1 MGSWKIAS
9 RDQTERSDIGPT
21 DCGRLSVFA
30 RRARS
35 GLRVW
40 HRRGRFSPSWLSQP
54 LGVIL
59 WAISLAASILLPG
72 LPLLASPALR
82 EWSSAHLLVVIPG
95 IAIVIGLLLYWLWA
109 RRDASAREALRYI
122 ALHGRI
128 AMPAGDLAPDD
139 LLQNPR
145 QVGSAPV
152 FLPRR
157 LRRFEDPN
165 ASESW
170 VAEAIPSLLPR
181 EGRHGR
187 RVALVGPAA
196 MGKTR
201 LVHELIRQLPPE
213 TIVFAPSRNIGDLN
227 DADLKHATRYLSGRS
242 CVLVFDDLNF
252 YVGQTEVAELAQ
264 VIAEQA
270 SSYSIAATCTTSTLP
285 QVRSEA
291 EPALMRFFGALD
303 QYEILRMTDEQMDL
317 LAADHAERATER
329 DPHDCGGNP
338 GLLLLDFQRL
348 REEYQKLSSQ
358 EMAVAEAIQ
367 TLFVAGISPITV
379 DHARAL
385 ASSGFGV
392 EIDTPTV
399 VGTLDRLRLMTFIR
413 DSDPVLPEEA
423 FFREVVP
430 EDAVWARMGEVEEVL
445 GELQDVNGLF
455 QLGATHNSRAD
466 FERTSRVMR
475 LAVQLSRAVTT
486 SGSLVTTARA
496 LTNLG
501 SAMVGMGGAPQ
512 EIEAAWRDAAAAGRE
527 SGTPEGLEATARA
540 LTNLGVAMRNWGRAP
555 QEIEDAWR
563 DAAAAGRASAIPEG
577 LAAAAQ
583 AFFDLGV
590 DMKDWE
596 RAPQE
601 IEAAWRDAASAGRA
615 SATPRGMFETARAL
629 TYLGNTMGDWGR
641 AQQEIEAAY
650 REAATAGR
658 ASGTPEGLEA
668 AAMALYNLG
677 DAREGWERAP
687 KQIEDAWRGAALA
700 GRASATPRGLETTA
714 VALFDLGVSRE
725 GWERAPKE
733 IEDAYRAAATAGL
746 ESTTA
751 RGLVQTARALT
762 NLGNAMRGW
771 GRAPQ
776 DIEMAYRDA
785 AAAGRASGTPEG
797 METTARALTN
807 LGVAMKDW
815 GRAPQEIEDAYR
827 EAEIAEHESGA

>member
-1 MGSWKIAS
+1 
-9 RDQTERSDIGPT
+9 
-21 DCGRLSVFA
+21 
-30 RRARS
+30 
-35 GLRVW
+35 
-40 HRRGRFSPSWLSQP
+40 
-54 LGVIL
+54 
-59 WAISLAASILLPG
+59 
-72 LPLLASPALR
+72 
-82 EWSSAHLLVVIPG
+82 
-95 IAIVIGLLLYWLWA
+95 
-109 RRDASAREALRYI
+109 
-122 ALHGRI
+122 
-128 AMPAGDLAPDD
+128 MPAGDLAPDD

-392 EIDTPTV
+392 EIDIPTV

-466 FERTSRVMR
+466 FERTIRVMR
-475 LAVQLSRAVTT
+475 LALQLSRAVTT
-486 SGSLVTTARA
+486 SESLVIAARASTNLGSAMVGLGGAPQDIEAAWRDAAATGRASGTREGLEATARA

-501 SAMVGMGGAPQ
+501 VTMRSWGRAPQEIEAAWRDAAAAGRASAIPEGLEATAQAFFSLGVDMMDWERAPQ

-527 SGTPEGLEATARA
+527 SATARGLVQTAGA
-540 LTNLGVAMRNWGRAP
+540 LTNLGNAMRDWGRAP
-555 QEIEDAWR
+555 
-563 DAAAAGRASAIPEG
+563 
-577 LAAAAQ
+577 
-583 AFFDLGV
+583 
-590 DMKDWE
+590 
-596 RAPQE
+596 
-601 IEAAWRDAASAGRA
+601 
-615 SATPRGMFETARAL
+615 
-629 TYLGNTMGDWGR
+629 
-641 AQQEIEAAY
+641 QEIEAAY

-658 ASGTPEGLEA
+658 VSGTPEGMET

-687 KQIEDAWRGAALA
+687 KQIEDAWRGAASA

-776 DIEMAYRDA
+776 DIEAAYRDAAAAGRASGTPEGPEATARALTNLGVAMKDWGRAPQEIEDAWCDA